1 MGQGANISKKGRKP
15 SDLRKTLDGIWWI
28 LVTGSVWNQLP
39 ERFGKWNSVYRFHLR
54 WAKRGIFAGLLER
67 TAAEAQE
74 AEPDEFKALDAT
86 HLKAHQDACR
96 YPGDPAD
103 RALGKTKGGRNS
115 KLNACVNGKGK
126 ALRITLAPGNRHDIL
141 FAEEVLGDVKG
152 KIVLGDKGYDSDEL
166 RTHIVE
172 QGGVPMIPPKA
183 NRTSWVL
190 YIPEIGR
197 RRRVVEN
204 FFCRIKRHRRVATR
218 YDRLTETFLSFVSL
232 AAIADWVRF

>member
-1 MGQGANISKKGRKP
+1 MSKKGRKP
-15 SDLRKTLDGIWWI
+15 SDLRKAMDGIWWI
-28 LVTGSVWNQLP
+28 LVTESVWNQLP

-74 AEPDEFKALDAT
+74 AEPDEFMAVDAT

-126 ALRITLAPGNRHDIL
+126 ALRFTLAPGNRHDIL
-141 FAEEVLGDVKG
+141 FAEEVLRYVKG
-152 KIVLGDKGYDSDEL
+152 KIVLGDRGYDSDEL
-166 RTHIVE
+166 RTHIVK

-183 NRTSWVL
+183 NRTSWIL

-204 FFCRIKRHRRVATR
+204 FFCRIKRHRRIATR

-232 AAIADWVRF
+232 ASIADWVRF

>member
-1 MGQGANISKKGRKP
+1 M
-15 SDLRKTLDGIWWI
+15 
-28 LVTGSVWNQLP
+28 TGSVWNQLP
-39 ERFGKWNSVYRFHLR
+39 GRFGKWNSVYRFHLR
-54 WAKRGIFAGLLER
+54 WAKRGVLTGLLER
-67 TAAEAQE
+67 TAAEAGE
-74 AEPDEFKALDAT
+74 PEPDEFKILDAT

-96 YPGDPAD
+96 YPGEPAD

-141 FAEEVLGDVKG
+141 FAEDVLGDVKG
-152 KIVLGDKGYDSDEL
+152 KIVLGDRGYDSDDL
-166 RTHIVE
+166 RKHVVE
-172 QGGVPMIPPKA
+172 HGGVPMIPPKA
-183 NRTSWVL
+183 NRTSWVF

>member
-1 MGQGANISKKGRKP
+1 M
-15 SDLRKTLDGIWWI
+15 
-28 LVTGSVWNQLP
+28 TGSVWNQLP

-74 AEPDEFKALDAT
+74 AEPDEFMAVDAT

-166 RTHIVE
+166 RTHIVG

-183 NRTSWVL
+183 NRTNWVF
-190 YIPEIGR
+190 YIPEIGC

-218 YDRLTETFLSFVSL
+218 YDRITETFLSFVSL